1 MLRNLTSPSCFVQYS
16 LPILRTRAHRGGAG
30 MSWFSGLLGRSGAAG
45 GGAAAAVGGVTTVA
59 DTHARAIADR
69 YNTLDEV
76 KRALIDAGL
85 ESSSLILAIDFTSS
99 NASREQS
106 QVSFSGRPLHS
117 LDAGE
122 NLYEQALGVIARTL
136 ESFDEDGYIP
146 TYGFGCSRTH
156 NDKVFAFRSADA
168 PCVGLADVLATYRA
182 LAPAVRLAGPTSFD
196 AVIRKAIEIVRASN
210 NAYHILVILCDG
222 QITRSVETPEDEF
235 SDFERKTVDAIVE
248 ASHYP
253 LSIVVVGIGD
263 GPWETMRAFD
273 DKLPAREF
281 DNFQFVDFH
290 SSRQHALGLAPH
302 DEPARTAFVEAMFA
316 RDALQE
322 IPGQFASVARY
333 LGARSRR
340 ALLEPGPVETLDP
353 PVAVPPLPPQAAHAP
368 RAAPEG
374 GAGPPQRPVTAAA
387 GGGGGGAQAAPAP
400 RECLICCARPPD
412 TVLLPCGHLS
422 FCSQCVDNAVA
433 AVQGACPLCR
443 RAVTGTNR
451 VFF

>member
-1 MLRNLTSPSCFVQYS
+1 
-16 LPILRTRAHRGGAG
+16 
-30 MSWFSGLLGRSGAAG
+30 MSWWSGLLGRSAGAG
-45 GGAAAAVGGVTTVA
+45 GAAAVGGATAVV
-59 DTHARAIADR
+59 DTHSRVIADR
-69 YNTLDEV
+69 YNSLDEV

-99 NASREQS
+99 NQSREQS
-106 QVSFSGRPLHS
+106 ALSFGGRPLHS

-122 NLYEQALGVIARTL
+122 NLYEQSLGVIARTL

-146 TYGFGCSRTH
+146 TFGFGCSRTH
-156 NDKVFAFRSADA
+156 NDKVFSFRPNGA
-168 PCVGLADVLATYRA
+168 PCVGLADVKATYRA

-222 QITRSVETPEDEF
+222 QITRSVEIPENEF
-235 SDFERKTVDAIVE
+235 SDFEQKTVDAIVE

-253 LSIVVVGIGD
+253 LSIVCVGIGD

-281 DNFQFVDFH
+281 DNFQFVDYYG
-290 SSRQHALGLAPH
+290 SRQHALTLAPRE
-302 DEPARTAFVEAMFA
+302 EPARTAFVEAMFA

-322 IPGQFASVARY
+322 VPSQFSSVSRY
-333 LGARSRR
+333 LGVRSRR

-353 PVAVPPLPPQAAHAP
+353 PVAVPPLPPHHAAHGDAP
-368 RAAPEG
+368 AG
-374 GAGPPQRPVTAAA
+374 GAGAHPAEAAGGTAGDTAHPPAAAA
-387 GGGGGGAQAAPAP
+387 GGAAAAAV
-400 RECLICCARPPD
+400 RECLICYDRPPD
-412 TVLLPCGHLS
+412 TILLPCGHLS
-422 FCSQCVDNAVA
+422 FCSQCVDTAVA
-433 AVQGACPLCR
+433 AVRGVCPLCK
-443 RAVTGTNR
+443 RAVTSTNK